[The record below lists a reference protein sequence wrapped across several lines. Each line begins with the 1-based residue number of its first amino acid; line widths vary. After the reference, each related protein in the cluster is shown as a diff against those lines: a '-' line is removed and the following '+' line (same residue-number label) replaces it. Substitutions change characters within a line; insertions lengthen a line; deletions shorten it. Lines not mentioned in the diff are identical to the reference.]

1 MAFSQGRNEI
11 QSSIEDSASVLFI
24 LSEEINSF
32 YSNKINA
39 INDEIRNLQYNNTKL
54 EIEELNS
61 LLFPYNQLKDMYNS
75 LYIESMEMI
84 VSKVYSYAEIHFYML
99 INRINYKRK
108 RVARIYKQDNPGKQG
123 SDIEKAFY
131 VIKKNYCL
139 EKQRLSCYWNDFE
152 LIHKLRTNI
161 VHHNNYKKQLINIEF
176 IKDNINQVRNLL
188 NTIEKIT
195 NNTVSE

>member
-11 QSSIEDSASVLFI
+11 QSSIEDTASVLLI

-32 YSNKINA
+32 YSNKIDA
-39 INDEIRNLQYNNTKL
+39 INNVIRNLQYNTEL

-75 LYIESMEMI
+75 LYIEAMEMI
-84 VSKVYSYAEIHFYML
+84 VSKVYSYAEIHFNML
-99 INRINYKRK
+99 INRINYERK

-131 VIKKNYCL
+131 VINKNYCL
-139 EKQRLSCYWNDFE
+139 EKQRISCYWNDFE
-152 LIHKLRTNI
+152 LIHKLRTDI

-195 NNTVSE
+195 NNIVSK